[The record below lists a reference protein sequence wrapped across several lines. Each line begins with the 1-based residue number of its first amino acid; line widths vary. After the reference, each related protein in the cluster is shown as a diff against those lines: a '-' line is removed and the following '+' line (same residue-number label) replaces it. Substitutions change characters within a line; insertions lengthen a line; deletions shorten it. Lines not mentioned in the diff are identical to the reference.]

1 MADFADIA
9 TERQAE
15 HLADCL
21 AGIRRP
27 SGVSATHCDECGDVI
42 PEGRR
47 RAWPGVRL
55 CVSCQAEA
63 EGR

>member
-1 MADFADIA
+1 MPDFADEA

-21 AGIRRP
+21 ARIKRP
-27 SGVSATHCDECGDVI
+27 SGVSATHCVECGAPI

-47 RAWPGVRL
+47 VAWPGVRL
-55 CVSCQAEA
+55 CVECAAMNE
-63 EGR
+63 